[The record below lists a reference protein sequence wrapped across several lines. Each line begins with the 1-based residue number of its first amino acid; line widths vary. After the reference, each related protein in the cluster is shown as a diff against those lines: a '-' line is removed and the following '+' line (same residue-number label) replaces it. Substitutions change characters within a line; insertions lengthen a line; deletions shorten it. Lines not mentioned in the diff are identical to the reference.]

1 MSATPAHT
9 TGTTVQDRADK
20 KRKGKESQE
29 EQEGA
34 QVWRP
39 ASWETAVDMTRR
51 TGSTVEQGVSGEA
64 ADEIGCVEA
73 ADSRRMVG
81 VCKTRK
87 VA

>member
-1 MSATPAHT
+1 
-9 TGTTVQDRADK
+9 
-20 KRKGKESQE
+20 
-29 EQEGA
+29 
-34 QVWRP
+34 
-39 ASWETAVDMTRR
+39 MTRR
-51 TGSTVEQGVSGEA
+51 TGSTVEQGVSGEV